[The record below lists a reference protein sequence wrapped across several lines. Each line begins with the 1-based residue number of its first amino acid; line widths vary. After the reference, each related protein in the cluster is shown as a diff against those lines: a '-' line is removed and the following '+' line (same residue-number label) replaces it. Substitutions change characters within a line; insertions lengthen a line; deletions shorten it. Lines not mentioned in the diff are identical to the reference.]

1 MTIKIQQPNIFDKIL
16 GLLGKKRGFVLPKE
30 NPYQK
35 WGPYTTYVIP
45 RESFIKALFRLN
57 KRTPKN
63 ISYNIDEI
71 EESFKA
77 IDKEELHNK

>member
-35 WGPYTTYVIP
+35 WGPYTTYIIP
-45 RESFIKALFRLN
+45 RESFFKALFRLN
-57 KRTPKN
+57 KCTSKN
-63 ISYNIDEI
+63 ILYDIEEI
-71 EESFKA
+71 EERLKT